1 MRKTLS
7 IATIVSTCVA
17 FSAHALGPADHST
30 DGQPAT
36 SLSSA
41 FVTQPVLQSVIAT
54 GDFVL
59 AGNATNNGVKKQVK
73 KKAVKP
79 KPDHKNKRKGLFKK
93 NEMWE
98 KTVGDGQSKDGE
110 GANTGLK
117 TRDGKPVKL
126 QSE

>member
-1 MRKTLS
+1 MRKTLF

-17 FSAHALGPADHST
+17 FAAHALGPADHST
-30 DGQPAT
+30 DDHLAN
-36 SLSSA
+36 SA
-41 FVTQPVLQSVIAT
+41 STILDTQPTLQSGIAT
-54 GDFVL
+54 DDLIL
-59 AGNATNNGVKKQVK
+59 AGNATKNGVKKQVK
-73 KKAVKP
+73 KKPFKP
-79 KPDHKNKRKGLFKK
+79 KPDHTNKRKGLFKK